1 MWNQRE
7 FNIQLLTYNEKN
19 IYLMKR
25 NIYRI
30 YCIREFDFCDRLYF
44 TQREYACRKMEGRG
58 LCKPFKATM
67 EETQVSPDESYTLR
81 LHDTG
86 IFSLTTDCNTISG
99 EYSIDGQSLRFNNL
113 SATELACE
121 KEIVER
127 SFKSQLPMV
136 KSYNFPNDTSLCLL
150 GREDNVLVKLV
161 KIKN

>member
-1 MWNQRE
+1 MNSPQTHSAKHYPFIAFVSLIFVIGCTSLKENTLVGRWRVE
-7 FNIQLLTYNEKN
+7 A
-19 IYLMKR
+19 
-25 NIYRI
+25 
-30 YCIREFDFCDRLYF
+30 
-44 TQREYACRKMEGRG
+44 YAN
-58 LCKPFKATM
+58 PFKATM